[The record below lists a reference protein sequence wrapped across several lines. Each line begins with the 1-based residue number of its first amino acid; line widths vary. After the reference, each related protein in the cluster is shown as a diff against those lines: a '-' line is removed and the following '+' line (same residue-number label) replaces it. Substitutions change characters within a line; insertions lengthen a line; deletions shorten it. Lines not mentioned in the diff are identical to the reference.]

1 MLSIRELEELYEQYA
16 DSVAY
21 ILSFYTSHTAQLED
35 WVQDVFVKVWDARDT
50 IDPEH
55 PGLKGYILTIAHNH
69 ARYEVNKTSQSH
81 HLDNQEL
88 TKPLLSR
95 HPSTSQQV
103 QTNDLDQAYK
113 QALQEVPPRARQ
125 AFKLSRD
132 QGFSYREIARS
143 MGISCK
149 TVEAQVSKTLRI
161 LRGELEEYR
170 F

>member
-1 MLSIRELEELYEQYA
+1 MLSIYELEELYEQYA

-35 WVQDVFVKVWDARDT
+35 WTQDVFVKVWEARDH

-69 ARYEVNKTSQSH
+69 ARYEANKTSQSH

-88 TKPLLSR
+88 AEPLPSR
-95 HPSTSQQV
+95 HPSTSQRV
-103 QTNDLDQAYK
+103 QANDLTQAYQ
-113 QALQEVPPRARQ
+113 QALAKVSPRARQ
-125 AFKLSRD
+125 TFKLSRD
-132 QGFSYREIARS
+132 NGFSYREIARS
-143 MGISCK
+143 MGISSK

-170 F
+170 L